1 VPVSFKIPRSVHSAK
16 SLRNVASRYFR
27 VGRNRH
33 VPLTQRGYGPRLP
46 KFDNDRVDHIFHLK
60 IVGSQ
65 LDAEHEVKYQKQGFS
80 HPEVLC

>member
-1 VPVSFKIPRSVHSAK
+1 M
-16 SLRNVASRYFR
+16 
-27 VGRNRH
+27 
-33 VPLTQRGYGPRLP
+33 PLTQRGYGPRLP